1 MGRLLHHARLGRSR
15 PAVRVVGAGCVLA
28 VAMAVGVAEEGT
40 PLNVAPAT
48 AAQHLADAH
57 TAQQAG
63 RWHEAADH
71 YRLALALDPAS
82 VAAREGLRAADE
94 VLAGRADATHT
105 GAGRDDVRR
114 QLALVEARSAL
125 ERADLLTRTGRY
137 AEAEAALIRARE
149 NLQNVDDKASLA
161 NDLARV
167 ETLLREVQVGQDQQ
181 HGTGDAAGRAAALVT
196 AEHATAAAVAHESN
210 ELSERL
216 ARIRVLLARQHHA
229 LALEAARRLV
239 TAMPG
244 NAEAELVFNE
254 ALAAAHAQR
263 AHDIAESGVELKKE
277 VLARIHDSLIPSGFD
292 GLPIYPPNWTD
303 RHQGRIEIGTEST
316 AYEPWHEDLLNRLAG
331 RVTVDFDNLAV
342 EEALAFLA
350 KVGSF
355 NLVVDP
361 AVFAAGGKVVTLRAT
376 DMRIDTVLIWLG
388 RLTGSTWIMSKG
400 AVYFGGDQTEE
411 PVLGVYDLA
420 HLVSAPYDQSGWN
433 VAFNSSSGAGGT
445 GGGLNIFEQDDA
457 PVDRIAPE
465 DVVDLIRNAVSPG
478 KWDTP
483 EQTLEIRSNV
493 LYVTASRSTHQ
504 LLQEFLRSQAY
515 ARSLVVH
522 VTCRWLTIND
532 TYLEQI
538 GVDWGSAQSLLNVN
552 GGVPQ
557 GYADNNANA
566 VWGGNVLNVL
576 PATGVNAAANLAT
589 TGLNLSM
596 LRLGEPQWSAI
607 LKAVEQKNQGRILA
621 SPEVTTL
628 NGVRGNAFFGQQHAY
643 IADYEVVNNNLDPT
657 ISVLT
662 VGATLDIKPFISAD
676 RKYVTMEF
684 RPGLASVTFFTE
696 LISAPRV
703 IGTGDGG
710 GVVTPPVPYPIELP
724 NVAIEEVSTTI
735 IVPDKGILM
744 VGGFN
749 RAIDQQTSAKV
760 PFLGHIP
767 YLGRL
772 FGTRG
777 RFSERL
783 RLYLLAAVDII
794 DYREAEENL

>member
-1 MGRLLHHARLGRSR
+1 MGRLLHHADLGRSR

-28 VAMAVGVAEEGT
+28 MAMTAGVAVESV
-40 PLNVAPAT
+40 PDNVAPAS
-48 AAQHLADAH
+48 AAQHLAE
-57 TAQQAG
+57 AQSAQNAG
-63 RWHEAADH
+63 RWHDAADH
-71 YRLALALDPAS
+71 YRQAVALDPSS
-82 VAAREGLRAADE
+82 VVAREGLRAADE
-94 VLAGRADATHT
+94 VLAGQADATHV
-105 GAGRDDVRR
+105 ADGRDDVRR
-114 QLALVEARSAL
+114 QLAVVEARAAI
-125 ERADLLTRTGRY
+125 ERADLFARSGRY
-137 AEAEAALIRARE
+137 AEAEAALVRARA
-149 NLQNVDDKASLA
+149 NLQNGDDKASIA
-161 NDLARV
+161 KDLARV
-167 ETLLREVQVGQDQQ
+167 ETLLREVQAGQDHQQ
-181 HGTGDAAGRAAALVT
+181 GNTGSAGQAAALVT
-196 AEHATAAAVAHESN
+196 AENSTAATAVHASN
-210 ELSERL
+210 ELHERL
-216 ARIRVLLARQHHA
+216 ARIRVLLVRQHNA

-239 TAMPG
+239 TDMPG
-244 NAEAELVFNE
+244 NFEAEAAFND
-254 ALAAAHAQR
+254 ALAAAHVQR
-263 AHDIAESGVELKKE
+263 AADIAERRDELKQE
-277 VLARIHDSLIPSGFD
+277 VLARLHDSLIPSGFD
-292 GLPIYPPNWTD
+292 GKPIYPPNWTD
-303 RHQGRIEIGTEST
+303 RHQDRVDVGIQST
-316 AYEPWHEDLLNRLAG
+316 TFEPWHEDLLNRLAA

-361 AVFAAGGKVVTLRAT
+361 TVFAAGGKVVTLRAT

-388 RLTGSTWIMSKG
+388 RLTGSTWVISKG
-400 AVYFGGDQTEE
+400 AVYFGGDQKED

-420 HLVSAPYDQSGWN
+420 HLVSAPYDQGGWKI
-433 VAFNSSSGAGGT
+433 AFDSTGGA
-445 GGGLNIFEQDDA
+445 GGGLNIFEKDKTE
-457 PVDRIAPE
+457 VDKVAPE
-465 DVVDLIRNAVSPG
+465 DLVDLVKNAVSPG

-483 EQTLEIRSNV
+483 EQTLEIRGNV
-493 LYVTASRSTHQ
+493 LYVTASRTTHQ

-538 GVDWGSAQSLLNVN
+538 GVDWGSAQSLLQVN
-552 GGVPQ
+552 GRVPQ
-557 GYADNNANA
+557 GYADNTATS

-576 PATGVNAAANLAT
+576 PATGVNGAANLAT
-589 TGLNLSM
+589 AGLNLSV
-596 LRLGEPQWSAI
+596 LRIGEPQWSAI
-607 LKAVEQKNQGRILA
+607 IKAVEQKGQGRILA

-628 NGVRGNAFFGQQHAY
+628 NGVRGNAFFGEQHAY

-662 VGATLDIKPFISAD
+662 VGATLDVKPYISAD

-696 LISAPRV
+696 LLSAPRV
-703 IGTGDGG
+703 IGNGNGG
-710 GVVTPPVPYPIELP
+710 GVVTPPLPYPIELP
-724 NVAIEEVSTTI
+724 NVAIDEVSTTI
-735 IVPDKGILM
+735 IVPDKGMLM